1 MHSWVLPCCQFFFLT
16 LISTVWIAGT
26 RFFNAKQKMC
36 VLLLDFYS
44 NSDMSNTRPMMWLE
58 QVHGATLETMRVSP
72 QPPQCRPGQ
81 CAQEEA
87 SALGLVEPS
96 NNCSSL
102 APQLLIGQQ
111 QWPGCTG
118 APQGSAA
125 RPSPPHSNSRSPVI
139 HPLSSSPGS
148 PQAWRKWPAQP
159 ARCLISCA
167 RCLPHLHCIHI
178 PQGPA
183 ARPSLPHIAPVEMYC
198 FIVHS
203 IFELGLYVI
212 LVLYCN
218 YVSGH

>member
-1 MHSWVLPCCQFFFLT
+1 MHSWVLPCQFLFLA

-44 NSDMSNTRPMMWLE
+44 NSYMSNTRPMMWLE
-58 QVHGATLETMRVSP
+58 QAHGATLEMMRVSP
-72 QPPQCRPGQ
+72 QPPQYRPGQ

-96 NNCSSL
+96 INCSSL
-102 APQLLIGQQ
+102 APRLLIGQQ
-111 QWPGCTG
+111 QWPGHID
-118 APQGSAA
+118 APWGSTA
-125 RPSPPHSNSRSPVI
+125 RPPPPHSSSRSPII

-148 PQAWRKWPAQP
+148 PRAWRKWPAQP
-159 ARCLISCA
+159 AGCLISCA
-167 RCLPHLHCIHI
+167 WCLAHLQCIRT

-183 ARPSLPHIAPVEMYC
+183 ARPSRHHVAPVEIYC

-203 IFELGLYVI
+203 IFE
-212 LVLYCN
+212 
-218 YVSGH
+218 SGYMLF